1 MDFNKSI
8 LKKLEIILSQ
18 YFFLFN
24 QFYVWLLDYSILL
37 NQFYV
42 WLLDYSILLNQCNQ
56 FLVFHFLLLLLSA
69 FLRNFFLC
77 QDRLSNDVPPHL
89 AQPCYVALG
98 LALDLR
104 YRNARPNMVNYYL
117 CVPFV
122 CVNIFLPMKT
132 CFFLGIKLLN
142 SYWVQNKKL
151 VIS

>member
-1 MDFNKSI
+1 MEGWMDLFMERKTVIRVPYRNMKQ
-8 LKKLEIILSQ
+8 KF
-18 YFFLFN
+18 FFLLFK
-24 QFYVWLLDYSILL
+24 LSL
-37 NQFYV
+37 
-42 WLLDYSILLNQCNQ
+42 
-56 FLVFHFLLLLLSA
+56 FLQII
-69 FLRNFFLC
+69 FLC
-77 QDRLSNDVPPHL
+77 QDCLSNDVPPHL